1 MKKFFIAAIMLLA
14 LGVNNSSIYAQS
26 VVKEGKTFTV
36 VSSSRK
42 SSEPTKTEYTWKDS
56 KGIEYPIY
64 ISKSGA
70 CFIIRISKK
79 TGKEYKY
86 YLPKE
91 VSIQI
96 SSELGIEYKPKE
108 K

>member
-14 LGVNNSSIYAQS
+14 LGVNNSSIHAQS

-36 VSSSRK
+36 VTSSK
-42 SSEPTKTEYTWKDS
+42 KSEPTKTEYTWKDS
-56 KGIEYPIY
+56 KGVEYPIY
-64 ISKSGA
+64 ISKSGS
-70 CFIIRISKK
+70 CFVIKVSKR
-79 TGKEYKY
+79 TGKEYRQ

-91 VSIQI
+91 VSAQI
-96 SSELGIEYKPKE
+96 ASELGIEYKPKE

>member
-1 MKKFFIAAIMLLA
+1 MKKFFIVAIMLLA

-26 VVKEGKTFTV
+26 VERNGKTFTQV
-36 VSSSRK
+36 TTSK
-42 SSEPTKTEYTWKDS
+42 KSEPIKTEYTWKDS
-56 KGIEYPIY
+56 KGVEYPIY

-70 CFIIRISKK
+70 CFVFRTSKK
-79 TGKEYKY
+79 TGKEYRQ

-91 VSIQI
+91 VSTEIAR
-96 SSELGIEYKPKE
+96 ELGIEYKPKE

>member
-1 MKKFFIAAIMLLA
+1 MKKFFIAAVMLLA

-36 VSSSRK
+36 VSSSKK
-42 SSEPTKTEYTWKDS
+42 SESVKTEYIWKDS
-56 KGIEYPIY
+56 KGVEYPIY

-70 CFIIRISKK
+70 CFVLRISKK
-79 TGKEYKY
+79 TGKEYRQ

-91 VSIQI
+91 VSAQI
-96 SSELGIEYKPKE
+96 ASELGIEYKPRE
-108 K
+108 N

>member
-14 LGVNNSSIYAQS
+14 LGVNNSNAQS
-26 VVKEGKTFTV
+26 VERSGKTFTQV
-36 VSSSRK
+36 TTSK
-42 SSEPTKTEYTWKDS
+42 KSEPIKTDYTWKDS

-91 VSIQI
+91 VSAQI
-96 SSELGIEYKPKE
+96 ANELGIEYKPK
-108 K
+108 KK

>member
-26 VVKEGKTFTV
+26 VERNGKTFTQV
-36 VSSSRK
+36 TTSKK
-42 SSEPTKTEYTWKDS
+42 SKPTKTEYTWKDS
-56 KGIEYPIY
+56 KGVEYPIY

-70 CFIIRISKK
+70 CFVFRTSKK
-79 TGKEYKY
+79 TGKKYKQ

-91 VSIQI
+91 VSTEIAR
-96 SSELGIEYKPKE
+96 ELGIN
-108 K
+108 